1 MKNKIYGIG
10 VGPGDPELITIK
22 AKRILDRADLIVY
35 PAPENGNSI
44 ARSIAAPHF
53 PKEYEELPIY
63 IPMSANRFPAMKIY
77 HLASKKIFQAAQ
89 ENKTIVILCE
99 GDPFFYGS
107 FMYIFGIISK
117 KYTVDVIPGISSLM
131 ASSAVLESPL
141 AAGND
146 ILTVIPAPLEN
157 DVIEKQIEM
166 ADAVAIIK
174 LGRHFPR
181 VRELIDKLGLLENS
195 VYIERATM
203 SNERIIDIG
212 AINENDVPYFSI
224 ILLHT
229 RNKAWL

>member
-1 MKNKIYGIG
+1 MKSKIYGIG

-22 AKRILDRADLIVY
+22 AKRILERADLIVY

-44 ARSIAAPHF
+44 AKSIAAPHF

-77 HLASKKIFQAAQ
+77 QLASKKIFQAVQ

-117 KYTVDVIPGISSLM
+117 KHTVEVIPGISSLM

-174 LGRHFPR
+174 LGRHFPK
-181 VRELIDKLGLLENS
+181 VRKLLDKLGLLENS

>member
-53 PKEYEELPIY
+53 PKEYEELPIC

-77 HLASKKIFQAAQ
+77 QLASKKIFQAVQ

-107 FMYIFGIISK
+107 FMYF
-117 KYTVDVIPGISSLM
+117 L
-131 ASSAVLESPL
+131 AS
-141 AAGND
+141 
-146 ILTVIPAPLEN
+146 
-157 DVIEKQIEM
+157 
-166 ADAVAIIK
+166 
-174 LGRHFPR
+174 
-181 VRELIDKLGLLENS
+181 
-195 VYIERATM
+195 
-203 SNERIIDIG
+203 
-212 AINENDVPYFSI
+212 
-224 ILLHT
+224 
-229 RNKAWL
+229 